1 MSAKTISGLNLAH
14 LASPTITLEVGPG
27 KFPIRVPKL
36 LLTEASPFFDNALN
50 GKFMEAWTNILPF
63 PTDEP
68 DVVFRMV
75 KWIITGELD
84 SRNDVNDSWEGQEE
98 ECDEYYEECPN
109 NDISCVFDDADTS
122 SDDHTDSSAEEE
134 EEPNNSPAPLP
145 ATGANA
151 LFRLWC
157 LAERLLMPGLQDAVA
172 QTLVA
177 SVVRNAYT
185 GLGPVPNPPT
195 LAFVYDNSAEQSR
208 IRALA
213 IDVAV
218 VTWETAALKDLSAGL
233 PVEIVTDLF
242 VAATKYWRGET
253 VSHGGKHVLF
263 FEGAVHAY
271 DVEGK
276 SREELET
283 PALTAPVCCHPK
295 RLCRGCGFC
304 DEWL

>member
-1 MSAKTISGLNLAH
+1 MSGLNLAH
-14 LASPTITLEVGPG
+14 LASSTITLEVGPG

-50 GKFMEAWTNILPF
+50 GKFMEAWTNIVPF

-84 SRNDVNDSWEGQEE
+84 SRNDANDSWEGQEE
-98 ECDEYYEECPN
+98 EYDDDAAYEERPN
-109 NDISCVFDDADTS
+109 SDISGRRRRNPTTA
-122 SDDHTDSSAEEE
+122 
-134 EEPNNSPAPLP
+134 PPPLP

-151 LFRLWC
+151 LFKLWC
-157 LAERLLMPGLQDAVA
+157 LAERLLMPSLQDAVA

-218 VTWETAALKDLSAGL
+218 VSWETAALKDLSAGL
-233 PVEIVTDLF
+233 PVEIVKDF
-242 VAATKYWRGET
+242 W
-253 VSHGGKHVLF
+253 
-263 FEGAVHAY
+263 
-271 DVEGK
+271 
-276 SREELET
+276 
-283 PALTAPVCCHPK
+283 AL
-295 RLCRGCGFC
+295 L
-304 DEWL
+304 